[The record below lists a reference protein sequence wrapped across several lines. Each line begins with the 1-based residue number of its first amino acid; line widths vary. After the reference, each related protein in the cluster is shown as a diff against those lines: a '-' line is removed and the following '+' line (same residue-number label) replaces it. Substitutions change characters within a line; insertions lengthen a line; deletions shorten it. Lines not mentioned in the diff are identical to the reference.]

1 MCCDGNRL
9 KNYEAT
15 TGKIPRQLLPLY
27 WGKLIQK
34 VFAKNRDFA
43 IMFFLAGIIY
53 SLTL

>member
-34 VFAKNRDFA
+34 VFAKNRVS
-43 IMFFLAGIIY
+43 ISVVGISGL
-53 SLTL
+53 SL